1 MTPTELYAYH
11 RWANRR
17 LFDVAGALGEETCG
31 RDIGKQFSF
40 PTLRRMLAH
49 LYGADALSFPTL
61 RRMLAHLY
69 GADALWL
76 ARWKGQPTG
85 VLSGAD
91 IASMAALRKDWDALV
106 AEQQAWVEALKPVD
120 LGREVHYKDTAGNA
134 YHTPLGILLAH
145 VAAHGNHHRSEVATM
160 LTMVS
165 GSPPD
170 TGIVSWHRTVTG
182 QLRQ

>member
-17 LFDVAGALGEETCG
+17 LFDLAGALGEEMCG
-31 RDIGKQFSF
+31 REIGKQFSF

-49 LYGADALSFPTL
+49 LYGADT
-61 RRMLAHLY
+61 
-69 GADALWL
+69 LWL

-85 VLSGAD
+85 VLAGAD

-106 AEQQAWVEALKPVD
+106 AEQQAWVEALRPVD

-134 YHTPLGILLAH
+134 YHTPLGILLVH
-145 VAAHGNHHRSEVATM
+145 VVAHGNHHRSEVATM

>member
-17 LFDVAGALGEETCG
+17 LFDIADALGEETCG
-31 RDIGKQFSF
+31 REIGNQFSF

-49 LYGADALSFPTL
+49 IYGADAV
-61 RRMLAHLY
+61 
-69 GADALWL
+69 WL

-85 VLSGAD
+85 ALPGGD

-106 AEQQAWVEALKPVD
+106 ADQQAWVEALKPVD

-170 TGIVSWHRTVTG
+170 TGIVGWHRTVTG

>member
-17 LFDVAGALGEETCG
+17 LFDLAGALGEELCG
-31 RDIGKQFSF
+31 REIGKQFSF
-40 PTLRRMLAH
+40 PTLRRTLAH
-49 LYGADALSFPTL
+49 I
-61 RRMLAHLY
+61 Y

-76 ARWKGQPTG
+76 ARWKGQPPGALT
-85 VLSGAD
+85 GAD
-91 IASMAALRKDWDALV
+91 IASMAALRKDWDVLV
-106 AEQQAWVEALKPVD
+106 AEQQAWVEALRPVD

-134 YHTPLGILLAH
+134 YHTPLGILLVH
-145 VAAHGNHHRSEVATM
+145 VVAHGNHHRSEVATM

-170 TGIVSWHRTVTG
+170 TGIVTWQRTVTG